1 MCFIQSWLIAII
13 LLGSYILGSIPF
25 CYLIG
30 KIFKKKDLKKIG
42 DKNPGGW
49 NLIFNVS
56 KVWGIIGTL
65 LDVAKGALAY
75 YLALRFSNVQLIAL
89 IAGCFA
95 VAGHNHSIFLKLSG
109 GKGVATTLGFF
120 LILNPFLILVYG
132 ATIVSSLFLLRNMM
146 ISIAIT
152 LLASGL
158 FLFFLYD
165 MNYIFLLMTLLLII
179 FIVPNYINSKKSIA
193 QNFRVS
199 WDVKVKDLFIPKER

>member
-1 MCFIQSWLIAII
+1 MCFIQSWFIGII

-30 KIFKKKDLKKIG
+30 KIIKKKDLKKIG

-89 IAGCFA
+89 FAGCLA
-95 VAGHNHSIFLKLSG
+95 VAGHNHSIFLKFSG

-132 ATIVSSLFLLRNMM
+132 ATMVSALLLLRNM
-146 ISIAIT
+146 ILSITIT
-152 LLASGL
+152 LIMSGL

-165 MNYIFLLMTLLLII
+165 LNYIFLLMTLLLII
-179 FIVPNYINSKKSIA
+179 FIVPNYINSRKSIA
-193 QNFRVS
+193 QNLRVS
-199 WDVKVKDLFIPKER
+199 WDVKVKDLFVPKER